1 MSDIETKIQEIL
13 ATFEPYDAVYPKE
26 AVDEAIELQKEIT
39 PHLMAIVQETAANPG
54 KYLLNNSMSHIYA
67 VMLLAYFRESK
78 AHQPIFELF
87 SLPEHFISPLFEDL
101 ITEDLPTI
109 LVQTCG
115 GSVEQIKQLILNKK
129 AYEYCRSAAATAL
142 TYAVIEGYETRE
154 NAIQFLSSLF
164 TGTEDNNP
172 DSSFWAMIVDD
183 MVNLYAEEAISVI
196 EKAFADD
203 LIDEF
208 FIDLDYV
215 HELMAKGKEEMLQKL
230 REEKERRSI
239 DDIHAS
245 MAWWAMFDSQEDRA
259 ILPPPMPPTS
269 LAPAPSAKKKRA
281 KKKQKRKISKA
292 SKKKNR
298 RK

>member
-1 MSDIETKIQEIL
+1 MLL
-13 ATFEPYDAVYPKE
+13 AI
-26 AVDEAIELQKEIT
+26 DEAIELQEEIT
-39 PHLMAIVQETAANPG
+39 PHLIAIVQETAANPR

-78 AHQPIFELF
+78 AHQATVELF
-87 SLPEHFISPLFEDL
+87 SLPKHFISPLFEDL
-101 ITEDLPTI
+101 IMEDLASI

-115 GSVEQIKQLILNKK
+115 GSVEQIKQLILNKQ
-129 AYEYCRSAAATAL
+129 AYEYCRSATVTAL
-142 TYAVIEGYETRE
+142 TYAVLEGYETRE

-183 MVNLYAEEAISVI
+183 MVNLYSEEAMPVI

-208 FIDLDYV
+208 FINLDFV
-215 HELMAKGKEEMLQKL
+215 HELMAKGKEELFQKL

-245 MAWWAMFDSQEDRA
+245 MAWWAMFDSKEDQA
-259 ILPPPMPPTS
+259 IPPPMSPTLLPPHH
-269 LAPAPSAKKKRA
+269 LQRKKGTRKNKRE
-281 KKKQKRKISKA
+281 KYLKLRKRKIVV
-292 SKKKNR
+292 SKKAPDEPINPGLFQGTFHLT
-298 RK
+298 